1 MCFER
6 RINVLYHEIP
16 TIFDISFNI
25 LFVPGLNG
33 ISRETPGCQNRE
45 FPVLPGFSYRDLMR
59 FPGRSRFLTPG
70 LTGSF
75 TREVPGWNSRFWL
88 KFAGTGSP
96 KNACP
101 GTGTGR
107 NRESRS
113 GTIVCKERSDAN
125 FLSYLDWHRVIIRLE
140 YIFDPKWGWDHVPR
154 DLSSKYL
161 RTLRPSTYWG
171 QVHPNWG
178 QVHIEAGTKTQ
189 NQTKHL

>member
-88 KFAGTGSP
+88 KFAGTGTGTGSP

-113 GTIVCKERSDAN
+113 GTNQNGAGI
-125 FLSYLDWHRVIIRLE
+125 FRLGTVRLKTVRLKRHTV
-140 YIFDPKWGWDHVPR
+140 YM
-154 DLSSKYL
+154 
-161 RTLRPSTYWG
+161 TLGGR
-171 QVHPNWG
+171 
-178 QVHIEAGTKTQ
+178 
-189 NQTKHL
+189 

>member
-6 RINVLYHEIP
+6 RINVLDHEIP

-25 LFVPGLNG
+25 LFAPGLNG
-33 ISRETPGCQNRE
+33 ISRVTPGCQNRE
-45 FPVLPGFSYRDLMR
+45 FPVIPGFSYRELMR

-75 TREVPGWNSRFWL
+75 TREVPGWKSRFWL
-88 KFAGTGSP
+88 KFAGTGTGSP

-113 GTIVCKERSDAN
+113 GSTIQCP
-125 FLSYLDWHRVIIRLE
+125 LSWVGCVAYCVYCNLK
-140 YIFDPKWGWDHVPR
+140 FD
-154 DLSSKYL
+154 LKYL
-161 RTLRPSTYWG
+161 LSFRSSYIMYTLQMYKLF
-171 QVHPNWG
+171 V
-178 QVHIEAGTKTQ
+178 
-189 NQTKHL
+189 